1 MIHPS
6 EFGALRAFAAVAAQ
20 RSFSRAAERLG
31 VSSSALSQLIRGLE
45 ERLGIRLLHRTT
57 RSVSLTEAGETLL
70 AEIRPAIDSLTG
82 ALEQARDAA
91 RRPAG
96 TVRLHCFHAAADSFV
111 VPILPRLARDFP
123 DITLDLTIDDTVL
136 DIVGSGYD
144 AAIRIGE
151 VIERDMVA
159 LRLGGDIRQLAVAA
173 PAYLAEHGIPQT
185 PKDLLEHR
193 CIRWRW
199 PGQANPYA
207 WEFFEEDRWFSVAV
221 EGPLITS
228 SRAVMMDAAL
238 AGVGIAFL
246 KEESVVGAFARGAL
260 IPLLENWSVPFPGN
274 YLCYP
279 QQRQMAPALRAVID
293 TIRSHTARS
302 DRGAGEAPNRPISDD
317 SAQRGSA

>member
-6 EFGALRAFAAVAAQ
+6 EFGALRAFAAVAEH
-20 RSFSRAAERLG
+20 RSFSRAAEQLG

-57 RSVSLTEAGETLL
+57 RSVSLTEAGAALL
-70 AEIRPAIDSLTG
+70 GDIAPAIDSLTG
-82 ALEQARDAA
+82 ALEQARTAA
-91 RRPAG
+91 KLPAG
-96 TVRLHCFHAAADSFV
+96 TVRLHCFHAAADRFV
-111 VPILPRLARDFP
+111 VPILPRLLRAFP
-123 DITLDLTIDDTVL
+123 DITLDLTIDDTVV

-159 LRLGGDIRQLAVAA
+159 LRLGEDIRQLAVAA
-173 PAYLAEHGIPQT
+173 PAYLAEHGVPQT
-185 PKDLLEHR
+185 PKDLLQHR

-199 PGQANPYA
+199 PGQPGPYA
-207 WEFFEEDRWFSVAV
+207 WEFFEKGHWFSVAV

-228 SRAVMMDAAL
+228 SRAVMVDAAL
-238 AGVGIAFL
+238 AGIGIAFL
-246 KEESVVGAFARGAL
+246 KEESVVDAFARGAL
-260 IPLLENWSVPFPGN
+260 VPLLAEWSVPFPGY

-293 TIRSHTARS
+293 MIRS
-302 DRGAGEAPNRPISDD
+302 GEDA
-317 SAQRGSA
+317 AF

>member
-6 EFGALRAFAAVAAQ
+6 EFGALRAFAAVADQ
-20 RSFSRAAERLG
+20 RSFSRAAEQLG

-57 RSVSLTEAGETLL
+57 RSVSLTEAGAALL
-70 AEIRPAIDSLTG
+70 ADVAPAIDSLAG
-82 ALEQARDAA
+82 ALEQARTAA
-91 RRPAG
+91 RQPTG
-96 TVRLHCFHAAADSFV
+96 TVRLHCFHAAADRFV
-111 VPILPRLARDFP
+111 VPILPTLARTFP
-123 DITLDLTIDDTVL
+123 DITLDLTIDDTVVDL
-136 DIVGSGYD
+136 VGSGYD
-144 AAIRIGE
+144 AGIRIGE

-159 LRLGGDIRQLAVAA
+159 VRLGGDIRQLAVAA
-173 PAYLAEHGIPQT
+173 PAYLAEHGVPQT
-185 PKDLLEHR
+185 PKDLLQHR

-199 PGQANPYA
+199 PGQPGPYA
-207 WEFFEEDRWFSVAV
+207 WEFFEKGHWFSVAV

-246 KEESVVGAFARGAL
+246 KEESVLGAFARGQL
-260 IPLLENWSVPFPGN
+260 VPLLTGWSIPFPGY

-293 TIRSHTARS
+293 TIR
-302 DRGAGEAPNRPISDD
+302 AGETD
-317 SAQRGSA
+317 

>member
-6 EFGALRAFAAVAAQ
+6 EFGALRAFAAVAEQ
-20 RSFSRAAERLG
+20 RSFSRAAEQLG

-70 AEIRPAIDSLTG
+70 AEINPAIDSLTG
-82 ALEQARDAA
+82 ALARARDAA
-91 RRPAG
+91 RRPKG

-111 VPILPRLARDFP
+111 VPILPQIARDFP
-123 DITLDLTIDDTVL
+123 DITLDLTIDDMAL

-144 AAIRIGE
+144 AGIRIGE

-159 LRLGGDIRQLAVAA
+159 IRLGGDIRQLAVAA
-173 PAYLAEHGIPQT
+173 PAYIAEHGAPET

-199 PGQANPYA
+199 PGQPGPYA
-207 WEFFEEDRWFSVAV
+207 WEFFEHGRWFSVAV
-221 EGPLITS
+221 NGPLITS
-228 SRAVMMDAAL
+228 SRAVMMQAAL
-238 AGVGIAFL
+238 AGIGIAFL
-246 KEESVVGAFARGAL
+246 KEESVVDAFARGAL
-260 IPLLENWSVPFPGN
+260 VPLLQEWSVPFPGY

-279 QQRQMAPALRAVID
+279 QQRQMAPALRALID
-293 TIRSHTARS
+293 LIRSNAAS
-302 DRGAGEAPNRPISDD
+302 DLRQPAPI
-317 SAQRGSA
+317 A

>member
-6 EFGALRAFAAVAAQ
+6 EFGALRAFAAVAEQ
-20 RSFSRAAERLG
+20 QSFSRAAEQLG

-57 RSVSLTEAGETLL
+57 RSVSLTEAGAALL
-70 AEIRPAIDSLTG
+70 GDIAPAIDSLTG
-82 ALEQARDAA
+82 ALEQARTAA
-91 RRPAG
+91 KLPAG
-96 TVRLHCFHAAADSFV
+96 TVRLHCFHAAADRFV
-111 VPILPRLARDFP
+111 VPILPRLLRAFP
-123 DITLDLTIDDTVL
+123 DITLDLTIDDTVV

-159 LRLGGDIRQLAVAA
+159 LRLGEDIRQLAVAA
-173 PAYLAEHGIPQT
+173 PAYLAEHGVPQT
-185 PKDLLEHR
+185 PKDLLQHR

-199 PGQANPYA
+199 PGQPGPYA
-207 WEFFEEDRWFSVAV
+207 WEFFEKGHWFSVAV

-228 SRAVMMDAAL
+228 SRAVMVDAAL
-238 AGVGIAFL
+238 DGIGIAFL
-246 KEESVVGAFARGAL
+246 KEESVVDAFARGAL
-260 IPLLENWSVPFPGN
+260 VPLLAEWSVPFPGY

-293 TIRSHTARS
+293 MIRS
-302 DRGAGEAPNRPISDD
+302 GEDA
-317 SAQRGSA
+317 AF